1 LRPRSVERAAA
12 AAAGAL
18 LFATLF
24 FSGGSSGDRIVWIGG
39 AVIVLA
45 AVGLVAA
52 CAGMLPLP
60 RLDATAA
67 AFVVALAALT
77 AWAGTSLAWSI
88 VPDRSWIG
96 FNRTLVYVAFA
107 VLGLL
112 LGTLL
117 RRAPT
122 MVAAG
127 LTVLLAAVVGWA
139 LLGKIFPALYAEP
152 PASPITRLRNPIGYW
167 NALALLA
174 DAAMPL
180 ALWIAAPLRRPHALR
195 VTGVVLLYAAI
206 VAVLLTYSRTGVVVG
221 VAAVAAWIVLIRD
234 RLASLAAVAVAA
246 PVALAV
252 SLFAFTRSGLEHFQP
267 YSARVHDGAWFGV
280 VLVAGAALVASI
292 ALAASRREER
302 RPETPE
308 RRRVL
313 ERRAAVVLGV
323 AVATAVVGLA
333 FRAGGPAEWWREFTN
348 PADVTQSSSRF
359 GRASSHRWTWWDEAW
374 RLFEKKPVQGWG
386 ASSFAVARKPVRQNP
401 LEVTEPHN
409 TALQFLSEL
418 GLVGFALAGAAT
430 LAALAAAV
438 ASIRRAGPDRS
449 AAAALTLGLGV
460 YLVHALVDYDWEFLA
475 VTGPV
480 LLVAGVLAAAGRRA
494 VVMARRPLLPAAA
507 AVAAA
512 LGALYSLGAPW
523 LAERRVD
530 EAYAAIDRQDIPEA
544 VAKARS
550 ARRLNPLSYEPYWAM
565 AGAALA
571 VGDDRAALLAYE
583 KAAVLQPENAETWYA
598 LGEYLFETG
607 RFARACYAL
616 DLAYRLDPRG
626 PAGEPGGLLD
636 QVKKK
641 LPGCPGPSGR

>member
-1 LRPRSVERAAA
+1 MPRTPCGRGGRRASRCRWTERQASFSRTSARSRRPRAAAPASPRSPAARASHAPTASCACARPPRRSASRSQCSGAIPPPGSPSGLRPRSVERAAA

-221 VAAVAAWIVLIRD
+221 VAAVA
-234 RLASLAAVAVAA
+234 
-246 PVALAV
+246 
-252 SLFAFTRSGLEHFQP
+252 
-267 YSARVHDGAWFGV
+267 
-280 VLVAGAALVASI
+280 
-292 ALAASRREER
+292 
-302 RPETPE
+302 
-308 RRRVL
+308 
-313 ERRAAVVLGV
+313 
-323 AVATAVVGLA
+323 
-333 FRAGGPAEWWREFTN
+333 
-348 PADVTQSSSRF
+348 
-359 GRASSHRWTWWDEAW
+359 
-374 RLFEKKPVQGWG
+374 
-386 ASSFAVARKPVRQNP
+386 
-401 LEVTEPHN
+401 
-409 TALQFLSEL
+409 
-418 GLVGFALAGAAT
+418 
-430 LAALAAAV
+430 
-438 ASIRRAGPDRS
+438 
-449 AAAALTLGLGV
+449 
-460 YLVHALVDYDWEFLA
+460 
-475 VTGPV
+475 
-480 LLVAGVLAAAGRRA
+480 
-494 VVMARRPLLPAAA
+494 
-507 AVAAA
+507 
-512 LGALYSLGAPW
+512 
-523 LAERRVD
+523 
-530 EAYAAIDRQDIPEA
+530 
-544 VAKARS
+544 
-550 ARRLNPLSYEPYWAM
+550 
-565 AGAALA
+565 
-571 VGDDRAALLAYE
+571 
-583 KAAVLQPENAETWYA
+583 
-598 LGEYLFETG
+598 
-607 RFARACYAL
+607 
-616 DLAYRLDPRG
+616 
-626 PAGEPGGLLD
+626 
-636 QVKKK
+636 
-641 LPGCPGPSGR
+641 